1 MTQTE
6 RMLISILF
14 VIVLGIVSW
23 LMGTVSI
30 NSGRLLVLEQRA
42 NNHSRE
48 MLEMRQDVKEHRVM
62 TELNGKR

>member
-6 RMLISILF
+6 RMLVSIVF
-14 VIVLGIVSW
+14 VIVLGSVSW

>member
-62 TELNGKR
+62 TEPNGKR